1 MMSLPYTLIA
11 IFIALQVGIPT
22 LSAQDGSALP
32 SGKDEKEQERVRFNG
47 LGRTILSQTAIDGPI
62 LESDTNTIRQ
72 LVDGEFLLD
81 LQVNATPNKKT
92 EIQSILRLRNEFG
105 GFFGAGM
112 SIEVRELW
120 ARGII
125 ANRINY
131 RVGDMDVAM
140 TPYTFFNW
148 DEEGRVNEAAAF
160 SPYREILHYE
170 QFYQSGNTRRVQG
183 GKLDFGLRFTD
194 IIRDIDFTSFA
205 AIVRGTDFFTI
216 PSRYTSGG
224 QMNLS
229 TYTLHDS
236 LGIKADVGFNLV
248 HTFDNLQSGLA
259 NIGIRNTV
267 YSINWD
273 VTALKTNNI
282 EVHLLGEGGRS
293 SLANNDSIN
302 LYEIEDSFIDVGTKI
317 IFKPAK
323 LTFYAAFVDVGPD
336 FFSIAAQ
343 SRRINFQA
351 EKSYY
356 DRIGV
361 DAAFRAPSLFDI
373 TRDRALYTFEL
384 SDRLMPYDPRFSN
397 TLPYGTATPNR
408 RGFRFGLEHG
418 GDKDKIE
425 ARLDAALMNEIRGQG
440 TFELKQF
447 TLVRAAANINIHQFI
462 QWKNKLRITLG
473 YQYENTTRNGVE
485 VEQVDLQSNLID
497 LGLEIELFKN
507 FEIIA
512 GAKLLQAKG
521 REYLPR
527 INRFNEVIDFPSAYI
542 ADDRET
548 LIASGIKYTFKKGV
562 YLTIQYQSFQ
572 SQKGANN
579 PNDFNFNQ
587 FFAIYNMNF

>member
-1 MMSLPYTLIA
+1 MSLPYTLIA